1 AERSVRAGAGGWVR
15 RPTGAGAVDVAYLR
29 PRPGSGLP
37 IVVLPGGPGLAS
49 AVPYRALRRRAAQ
62 RGLDVLMMEHRGVGL
77 SRHEVTGQDLAI
89 RDVTVTAAADDL
101 AAVLD
106 AADIERAVVYGSS
119 YGAYLAQLFG
129 AASGAGRRNGARFPG
144 AVPG

>member
-1 AERSVRAGAGGWVR
+1 DTQSLAATLDSRTRSRRARPVEGVGNCRRRWFVSWVMGQERRMQKAAERSVRAGAGGWVR

-62 RGLDVLMMEHRGVGL
+62 RGLDVLMM
-77 SRHEVTGQDLAI
+77 
-89 RDVTVTAAADDL
+89 
-101 AAVLD
+101 
-106 AADIERAVVYGSS
+106 
-119 YGAYLAQLFG
+119 
-129 AASGAGRRNGARFPG
+129 
-144 AVPG
+144 